1 MSDEVTVGSY
11 RADANRSESMIQI
24 TLFPSDLVK
33 YWSRCGLTADFAA
46 SFLAFRFPDSKKA
59 SNSLS
64 VILNEIVEN
73 AVKFSNTKNGKIAI
87 NLFNLADLIIYEVE
101 NYVDESRY
109 QDFREKAEQLLD
121 GNDIETKYFAALREK
136 AENPSGSGLGLLTI
150 LHDFGAH
157 VGVRFVREEN
167 GLYRVSLQVHM
178 RPEEVL
184 A

>member
-1 MSDEVTVGSY
+1 MGDPGVIGAY
-11 RADANRSESMIQI
+11 REDVNRSDSMIQI
-24 TLFPSDLVK
+24 SLFPSDLVK

-73 AVKFSNTKNGKIAI
+73 AVKFSNTPNGKIAV
-87 NLFNLADLIIYEVE
+87 NLFNMADQIIYEVE
-101 NYVDESRY
+101 NFVNEAQYRI
-109 QDFREKAEQLLD
+109 FHKRAEWLLD
-121 GNDIETKYFAALREK
+121 GGDIEEKYFSALQAK
-136 AENPSGSGLGLLTI
+136 AENSSGSGLGLLTI
-150 LHDFGAH
+150 LHDFKSRL
-157 VGVRFVREEN
+157 GVRFLEEGG
-167 GLYRVSLQVHM
+167 GLYRVSVQVTM